1 MRGYRFYTTIKFRL
15 DTEPEREARVEGRL
29 KFGTAAAFIR
39 NNVANGK
46 PFMIIDVNVSRETYV
61 LDDEKFFEL
70 ATKI

>member
-39 NNVANGK
+39 NNVAGGK
-46 PFMIIDVNVSRETYV
+46 PFMIIDVSVSRETYV